1 MNDID
6 IMKLAIKE
14 SQKSLKKQN
23 IPVGAVIIKNG
34 EVIAKGFN
42 NYKKNIDEH
51 AEIIAI
57 NKAIKKLGNQYLDG
71 CELYV
76 TMEPCLMCYGAIAR
90 TNINK
95 IVFGVKNEKMGFS
108 KYINYIPKIDI
119 KWNVEANEIKKIL
132 ADFFKNKRN

>member
-1 MNDID
+1 
-6 IMKLAIKE
+6 
-14 SQKSLKKQN
+14 
-23 IPVGAVIIKNG
+23 
-34 EVIAKGFN
+34 
-42 NYKKNIDEH
+42 
-51 AEIIAI
+51 
-57 NKAIKKLGNQYLDG
+57 
-71 CELYV
+71 
-76 TMEPCLMCYGAIAR
+76 MCYGAIAR

>member
-1 MNDID
+1 MT
-6 IMKLAIKE
+6 
-14 SQKSLKKQN
+14 
-23 IPVGAVIIKNG
+23 NG
-34 EVIAKGFN
+34 Q
-42 NYKKNIDEH
+42 Y
-51 AEIIAI
+51 
-57 NKAIKKLGNQYLDG
+57 KAIKKLGNQYLDG

>member
-14 SQKSLKKQN
+14 SKKSLKKQN
-23 IPVGAVIIKNG
+23 IPIGAVIIKNG

-57 NKAIKKLGNQYLDG
+57 NKAIKKLGII
-71 CELYV
+71 
-76 TMEPCLMCYGAIAR
+76 T
-90 TNINK
+90 
-95 IVFGVKNEKMGFS
+95 
-108 KYINYIPKIDI
+108 
-119 KWNVEANEIKKIL
+119 
-132 ADFFKNKRN
+132 